1 MKFLLTILIA
11 LSSTSFAAPAKKDS
25 KTQQVIKSFYAKD
38 EVADITMTTKEA
50 SGEVDEKKFQ
60 ISRLHK
66 KNADFAKI
74 VLTAP
79 KSIAQTTL
87 FVKVQEGEESRWIYL
102 PSQKKVRRLPAGDSN
117 TNIMGSE
124 IYAEDLS
131 MDNYFKTKTRLV
143 KSQPQAGTTIKTF
156 ETKFGKDSR
165 YSKILTMVDDKTN
178 FILTAHCFDQKGKKL
193 KVITFKE
200 YEKFGPVFRAQ
211 KITVQNVQNKRQT
224 TLALNKIKV
233 NQGLSASDFDPE
245 QMD

>member
-1 MKFLLTILIA
+1 MKMWIA
-11 LSSTSFAAPAKKDS
+11 LLVLCSSTVFATPN
-25 KTQQVIKSFYAKD
+25 KTQQILKSFYAKD
-38 EVADITMTTKEA
+38 EVADITMSTKEP
-50 SGEVDEKKFQ
+50 SGEVDEKQFQ
-60 ISRLHK
+60 IYRLHK
-66 KNADFAKI
+66 KNTDYAKI

-117 TNIMGSE
+117 NNVMGSE

-131 MDNYFKTKTRLV
+131 IDNFFKTKTRLI
-143 KSQPQAGTTIKTF
+143 KTQPQTGAVLKTY
-156 ETKFGKDSR
+156 ETRFNKESR
-165 YSKILTMVDDKTN
+165 YSKVLTTVDDKTN
-178 FILTAHCFDQKGKKL
+178 FILNAHCFDQNGKKL
-193 KVITFKE
+193 KVISFE
-200 YEKFGPVFRAQ
+200 DYQKFGPVYRAQ

-233 NQGLSASDFDPE
+233 NQGLSADVFDPQ